1 MNTDQCDSG
10 DANASKEVPSVTSGG
25 WFSRIFSRGT
35 ANDHDARDND
45 ETDGDENIAEL
56 AKNTGADKELP
67 FHPQA

>member
-10 DANASKEVPSVTSGG
+10 DANESKEMPSATSGG

-45 ETDGDENIAEL
+45 ATDGDENIAEL

-67 FHPQA
+67 VYPQA